1 MEFKDGS
8 FVLLTIYTLTL
19 LILFLFKFS
28 MNQMGRALK
37 QNSRGASN
45 KHHAAERWELE
56 FGFQTQQ
63 KIFSNTSKKL
73 KIFAVVFEPIS
84 KSHLSAI
91 V

>member
-1 MEFKDGS
+1 
-8 FVLLTIYTLTL
+8 
-19 LILFLFKFS
+19 

-37 QNSRGASN
+37 QNSRGAS
-45 KHHAAERWELE
+45 KKYHSLERWELE

-84 KSHLSAI
+84 KSHLSAAWCLL
-91 V
+91 